1 MQDQQTKLKRNTP
14 VSHYSEGFKK
24 SVVQDYA
31 RGLLSK
37 EQVRIKYGIGGKS
50 QVLNWSRKYSNL
62 HHLEK
67 ARNGGPMKN
76 ADKQRIK
83 DQDRQIKELQLKVK
97 AYETLIAIVK
107 REDGIDIL
115 KKGDAKQS
123 ESLPK
128 TNPGT

>member
-1 MQDQQTKLKRNTP
+1 MYNQRVKLKRNTP
-14 VSHYSEGFKK
+14 ISHYSEGFKK
-24 SVVQDYA
+24 RVVQEYS

-37 EQVRIKYGIGGKS
+37 EQIRAKYGIGGKS

-67 ARNGGPMKN
+67 ARSGGPMKN

-97 AYETLIAIVK
+97 AYETLIEIVK

-128 TNPGT
+128 TTPGT

>member
-1 MQDQQTKLKRNTP
+1 MDNQKVKLKRQSP
-14 VSHYSEGFKK
+14 AAHYSEGFKK
-24 SVVQDYA
+24 RVVQEYS
-31 RGLLSK
+31 RGILNK
-37 EQVRIKYGIGGKS
+37 EQIRLKYGIGGKS

-67 ARNGGPMKN
+67 TSSGRPMKN

-107 REDGIDIL
+107 KEDGIDIL
-115 KKGDAKQS
+115 KKDVAKQS

-128 TNPGT
+128 TIPGT

>member
-1 MQDQQTKLKRNTP
+1 MDTQEDKIKRNTP
-14 VSHYSEGFKK
+14 IGHYSEGFKK
-24 SVVQDYA
+24 RIVQEYS

-37 EQVRIKYGIGGKS
+37 EELRIKYGIGGKS

-67 ARNGGPMKN
+67 ASSGRPMKN

-83 DQDRQIKELQLKVK
+83 DQDNQIKELQLKVK

-128 TNPGT
+128 TTPGT

>member
-1 MQDQQTKLKRNTP
+1 MEDQKDRIKRKTP
-14 VSHYSEGFKK
+14 IKHYSEGFKK
-24 SVVQDYA
+24 RVVQEYN

-37 EQVRIKYGIGGKS
+37 EQMRIKYGIGGKS
-50 QVLNWSRKYSNL
+50 QVLNWSRKYSKL

-67 ARNGGPMKN
+67 TSSGRPMKN

-97 AYETLIAIVK
+97 AYETLIEIVK

-128 TNPGT
+128 TTP